1 MASISDPIIT
11 EDGDD
16 GIVCEEDCGETI
28 TPGTK
33 RNYYCKLLVLRVRSH
48 IYFVLAI

>member
-1 MASISDPIIT
+1 MASISDSIIT

-16 GIVCEEDCGETI
+16 GIVCEEDCGEAI
-28 TPGTK
+28 KPGTE
-33 RNYYCKLLVLRVRSH
+33 RNYYCKLLVLRVRAH